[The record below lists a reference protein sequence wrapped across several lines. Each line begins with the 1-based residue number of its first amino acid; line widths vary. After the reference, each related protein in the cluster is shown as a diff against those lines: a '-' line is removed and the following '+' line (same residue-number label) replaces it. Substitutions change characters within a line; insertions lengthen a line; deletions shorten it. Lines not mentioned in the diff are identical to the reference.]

1 MAPNPKLAFSSRI
14 RVFHAW
20 KNHESDLLRTKQTHE
35 KNRAQGR
42 IPTDRLGY
50 SLSQIAE
57 VKLTNLNV
65 SKLI

>member
-1 MAPNPKLAFSSRI
+1 MILMNRKLAFTSRI

-20 KNHESDLLRTKQTHE
+20 KNQESELLRTKQIHE

-57 VKLTNLNV
+57 VKLPPT
-65 SKLI
+65 